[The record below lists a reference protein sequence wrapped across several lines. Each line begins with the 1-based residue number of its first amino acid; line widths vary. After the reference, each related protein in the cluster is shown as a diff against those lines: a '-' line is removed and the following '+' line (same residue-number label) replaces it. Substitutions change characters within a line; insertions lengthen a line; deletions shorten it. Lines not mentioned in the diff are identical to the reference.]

1 LLADRIEFDCG
12 AVHDAEHSS
21 VGLSDEWFERD
32 AVDGGDCVVIET
44 FARDCQPKYTPASI
58 RIDSS

>member
-32 AVDGGDCVVIET
+32 AVDGGDCVVIDGAT
-44 FARDCQPKYTPASI
+44 
-58 RIDSS
+58 